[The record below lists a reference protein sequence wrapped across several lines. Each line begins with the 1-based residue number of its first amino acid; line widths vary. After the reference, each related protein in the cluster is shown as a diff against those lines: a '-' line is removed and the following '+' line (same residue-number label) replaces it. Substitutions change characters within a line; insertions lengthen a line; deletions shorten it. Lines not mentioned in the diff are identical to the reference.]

1 MIIWN
6 FKQRGRR
13 ITFRLICSIKKSAL
27 FQGSMKQFRG
37 ACGSAMAGHAFYFS
51 IISGV
56 PDFANPFEP
65 SRSVK
70 VKRSIIFIAV
80 LIFLA
85 TLGGGLWYFQF
96 VVKPGMLKSFILAAP
111 PPPASVAVA
120 TARIETWARRLPAI
134 GTLRAVQEIDIAPE
148 IGGVIVSVRVE
159 SGQDVEK
166 GAPLFEIDN
175 SVEQADLK
183 NNLAVLKNAGLVLE
197 RQRQLIQGGNTA
209 KANYDAA
216 EAARDSAAAAVE
228 RVRAIIAQKM
238 LAAPFAGRVG
248 IRKLDLGQYVSP
260 GTGLITLQQ
269 LDPIYVDFPVPEKSL
284 GVLKAGQVI
293 DVEVDAY
300 PGQIFRGVVKTVD
313 ARVAQESRN
322 VLVRGQLDNPK
333 KQLWPGMFANV
344 NVIAG
349 TPVNVVTL
357 PRTAIAYSLYGD
369 SVFVV
374 KPVPPDTG
382 GAQAAPANGDA
393 ALKIE
398 RRAVRTGEIREDSVA
413 IIDGVEPGE
422 TIVAEGQL
430 KLQSGAR
437 VRIDPA
443 ARLDAPA
450 VRPKE

>member
-1 MIIWN
+1 
-6 FKQRGRR
+6 
-13 ITFRLICSIKKSAL
+13 LAL
-27 FQGSMKQFRG
+27 W
-37 ACGSAMAGHAFYFS
+37 
-51 IISGV
+51 
-56 PDFANPFEP
+56 
-65 SRSVK
+65 SVK
-70 VKRSIIFIAV
+70 VKRSIIFIVV
-80 LIFLA
+80 LAFLA
-85 TLGGGLWYFQF
+85 AVGGGLVYFQY
-96 VVKPGMLKSFILAAP
+96 VVKPGMIKAFISAAAP
-111 PPPASVAVA
+111 PPSSVAV
-120 TARIETWARRLPAI
+120 TAPQVETWAPRLPAI
-134 GTLRAVQEIDIAPE
+134 GTLRAVQEIDIAPQ
-148 IGGVIVSVRVE
+148 IGGAVVSVRVE

-209 KANYDAA
+209 KANFDAA

-228 RVRAIIAQKM
+228 RVRAIIAQK
-238 LAAPFAGRVG
+238 LLTAPFAGRLG

-260 GTGLITLQQ
+260 GMGLITLQQ

-284 GVLKAGQVI
+284 GLLKLGQEI
-293 DVEVDAY
+293 DAEVDAY
-300 PGQIFRGVVKTVD
+300 PGEIFRGVIKTID
-313 ARVAQESRN
+313 ARVAQDSRN
-322 VLVRGQLDNPK
+322 VLVRGQLDNAK

-349 TPVNVVTL
+349 TPAKVVTL

-374 KPVPPDTG
+374 KPVQPETG
-382 GAQAAPANGDA
+382 GAQAAAVNGEA
-393 ALKIE
+393 ALKVE
-398 RRAVRTGEIREDSVA
+398 RRAARTGEIREDRVV
-413 IIDGVEPGE
+413 ILDGVEPGE

-443 ARLDAPA
+443 GRLKLPA